1 MRPVVA
7 DVTIAEDV
15 MIAEDV
21 AAVPVA
27 VVAVDAV
34 VVAITAVGPR
44 AEHRNK
50 SGSYAVEK
58 TDPRR
63 LPQAGRERISQ
74 PLHPKLFYQELAR

>member
-1 MRPVVA
+1 MRPVAEDAA
-7 DVTIAEDV
+7 DVTIAV
-15 MIAEDV
+15 DV

-27 VVAVDAV
+27 VVAEDAV
-34 VVAITAVGPR
+34 VVAITAAGPR

-50 SGSYAVEK
+50 SGSYAVER
-58 TDPRR
+58 TDPQW

>member
-1 MRPVVA
+1 MRPVAV

-21 AAVPVA
+21 AAVPVVVVA
-27 VVAVDAV
+27 VVAV
-34 VVAITAVGPR
+34 VAATTAAGPR
-44 AEHRNK
+44 AEHRHK

-58 TDPRR
+58 IDPRR

>member
-1 MRPVVA
+1 M

-21 AAVPVA
+21 AEVPVVVVA
-27 VVAVDAV
+27 VVAV
-34 VVAITAVGPR
+34 VAAATAAGPR
-44 AEHRNK
+44 AEHRHK
-50 SGSYAVEK
+50 SGSYAVE

-63 LPQAGRERISQ
+63 LPQAGRESVSQ